1 MVRARRWIILIAIG
15 SGAVGLFVKR
25 AVSHYKEDYPFGV
38 SHCCMDAMGLALRLY
53 AQEHGGAYP
62 AGESSPEASLSLLCK
77 SNYIDVG
84 TIRGMTVPESIVRG
98 IFQGGGL
105 LGPQNCGWQYVE
117 GLTEADNPEIALLY
131 CKMALGHN
139 GQRTKDG
146 GRQVLFV
153 GDGRIKWVPGEKW
166 SAFLLEQK
174 ELLRLRTGQRT
185 GNPTAAQ

>member
-1 MVRARRWIILIAIG
+1 MRDAGSFFLIAIVA
-15 SGAVGLFVKR
+15 GAVGLFLKR
-25 AVSHYKEDYPFGV
+25 ALIHYKEDYPFGA
-38 SHCCMDAMGLALRLY
+38 SHCCMDAMWLALRLY

-105 LGPQNCGWQYVE
+105 LGPQNCGWQYIE
-117 GLTEADNPEIALLY
+117 GMTQTNDPRIALLY
-131 CKMALGHN
+131 CKEALGHN

-153 GDGRIKWVPGEKW
+153 GDGGIQWVSGDRW
-166 SAFLLEQK
+166 QAFLSEQM
-174 ELLRLRTGQRT
+174 ELLRSRGAKLKESS
-185 GNPTAAQ
+185 PPVH